1 MTEAIPGVAIF
12 VAKPGHEAEVE
23 RLLKTL
29 VTPSRGEAGAT
40 YYNLHRD
47 RENLRRFVF
56 TEEWESQ
63 AALDAHVAS
72 KHVAEVFKVLQV
84 MRESSQIFELTVLEP

>member
-1 MTEAIPGVAIF
+1 MTKAIPGVAIF

-47 RENLRRFVF
+47 REICAASSSPRSGKARRHW
-56 TEEWESQ
+56 THISPPSMSRKSSRSCRIC
-63 AALDAHVAS
+63 S
-72 KHVAEVFKVLQV
+72 KP
-84 MRESSQIFELTVLEP
+84 RRYWN

>member
-12 VAKPGHEAEVE
+12 NAKPGHEAEVE

-40 YYNLHRD
+40 RYNLHRD
-47 RENLRRFVF
+47 RENPRRFVF
-56 TEEWESQ
+56 IEEWESQ

-72 KHVAEVFKVLQV
+72 RHVAEVFQLLPPLL
-84 MRESSQIFELTVLEP
+84 ESSKILALSALEP